1 MIEDSQH
8 WSIQTKIS
16 DFVFAILQLNL
27 SLLYFACV
35 GGYGCA
41 NQDMDFILQWV
52 ICYVTIH
59 QVLGPP
65 QYNIILY
72 SFVPQLRSCFVKDI
86 YVFFFS

>member
-35 GGYGCA
+35 KGYGCA
-41 NQDMDFILQWV
+41 NQDMDL
-52 ICYVTIH
+52 
-59 QVLGPP
+59 
-65 QYNIILY
+65 
-72 SFVPQLRSCFVKDI
+72 
-86 YVFFFS
+86 FFNGLSAT